1 MEEQDRPSS
10 AQASSSSS
18 STVREFSGD
27 AATSSSAF
35 PVREAAAEEAEHHDR
50 TRQQNGVSYHVHY
63 PTEEAREISPLLRED
78 AWSCMIVVFTF
89 WFFVVE
95 QLDEAKNGPI
105 LYGFYKEPQ
114 ADVELTWSQT
124 HNTSLPSGFQKEW
137 IYIPSSIIL
146 IIAQGSEGFAQWLE
160 DPSYPNS
167 TLSWNIINGSGI
179 IQQDIWTSASYYV
192 AVGNLNSEEV
202 EVQLNLKV
210 KAILYNTTEA
220 YYNCAVACGACNLK
234 MLFPSGNAVVLTSPG
249 PEQHRCHGGNLLCS
263 GSTVNEVEVFLYD
276 ARQLWQNGKLG
287 FGHNVEL
294 NLNMS
299 ELSDIH
305 IWKFC
310 QEFCIF
316 LKDVWKGTN
325 VWQVQLSYGP
335 RWLTYLVG
343 IGGLTLLVLSAF
355 YMFNNFQCTREEG
368 TRFQF
373 GEMRSE
379 RAPLLQKDDDLSS
392 WGSSCD
398 SVSQDDEDLEDE
410 LALGSLEGMP
420 LKDGEYNNN
429 IRRLCA
435 ICFDAPR
442 DCFFLPCGHC
452 VACFACGTR
461 QDCRVDRD
469 LPYLSKEHKEGEED
483 IYSLSNKQNF
493 VTSAAWLSDFF
504 YTIAFALVYFINQG
518 IHTRMMLMYVLLSK
532 NSEKLNNQIAESL
545 VGCIYFI
552 WTTWVYRLG
561 LLDEVSDK
569 EREMRR
575 RWRVNG
581 GVEFHAGFAV
591 VRKKNL
597 EIIWT
602 ISDALIV

>member
-18 STVREFSGD
+18 STGREFSGD

-35 PVREAAAEEAEHHDR
+35 PVREAAAAEEAEHHDR

-89 WFFVVE
+89 WFFGSSSLSMTLILGVYGSVNLQLGPNSSLLITPNTLFVE
-95 QLDEAKNGPI
+95 STTMRQRMGL
-105 LYGFYKEPQ
+105 FYMDFTKSHRP
-114 ADVELTWSQT
+114 DVELTWSQT
-124 HNTSLPSGFQKEW
+124 HNTSLPSGFQKASSFSLSYDIDIQGMD
-137 IYIPSSIIL
+137 IYVKYGISNQYFIQRELPESILYNPYNCPSTSFQCYGAFIYPHSGFDYGVKALLNGSRTHHIL
-146 IIAQGSEGFAQWLE
+146 IAPYHG
-160 DPSYPNS
+160 
-167 TLSWNIINGSGI
+167 TLLM
-179 IQQDIWTSASYYV
+179 DIWTSASYYV

-220 YYNCAVACGACNLK
+220 YYNCAVARGTCNLK

-249 PEQHRCHGGNLLCS
+249 PEQ
-263 GSTVNEVEVFLYD
+263 
-276 ARQLWQNGKLG
+276 
-287 FGHNVEL
+287 
-294 NLNMS
+294 
-299 ELSDIH
+299 
-305 IWKFC
+305 
-310 QEFCIF
+310 
-316 LKDVWKGTN
+316 GTN

-461 QDCRVDRD
+461 
-469 LPYLSKEHKEGEED
+469 
-483 IYSLSNKQNF
+483 
-493 VTSAAWLSDFF
+493 
-504 YTIAFALVYFINQG
+504 
-518 IHTRMMLMYVLLSK
+518 
-532 NSEKLNNQIAESL
+532 IAEL
-545 VGCIYFI
+545 TGTCPIC
-552 WTTWVYRLG
+552 
-561 LLDEVSDK
+561 
-569 EREMRR
+569 RR
-575 RWRVNG
+575 NIKK
-581 GVEFHAGFAV
+581 
-591 VRKKNL
+591 VRRIFTGSKVL
-597 EIIWT
+597 
-602 ISDALIV
+602 ISYSK

>member
-1 MEEQDRPSS
+1 MEPTDQA
-10 AQASSSSS
+10 AQSASSSSS
-18 STVREFSGD
+18 ASASSSSSTIWEFSG
-27 AATSSSAF
+27 APTTSYSFF
-35 PVREAAAEEAEHHDR
+35 PVREEEEVAAEEAEDDGDR
-50 TRQQNGVSYHVHY
+50 PSLLVQRQTGVGYHVHY
-63 PTEEAREISPLLRED
+63 PITTEDEETSRLIRD
-78 AWSCMIVVFTF
+78 DTWSCIIVVLTF
-89 WFFVVE
+89 WFFVSMTLILGVYGAVNLQLGSNCSLLITPNPLFVESIKVE
-95 QLDEAKNGPI
+95 QLDEANNGPI

-137 IYIPSSIIL
+137 IYMLNMGSQINISYSVNSPSPSSIIL

-249 PEQHRCHGGNLLCS
+249 PEQ
-263 GSTVNEVEVFLYD
+263 
-276 ARQLWQNGKLG
+276 
-287 FGHNVEL
+287 
-294 NLNMS
+294 
-299 ELSDIH
+299 
-305 IWKFC
+305 
-310 QEFCIF
+310 
-316 LKDVWKGTN
+316 GTN

-461 QDCRVDRD
+461 
-469 LPYLSKEHKEGEED
+469 
-483 IYSLSNKQNF
+483 
-493 VTSAAWLSDFF
+493 
-504 YTIAFALVYFINQG
+504 
-518 IHTRMMLMYVLLSK
+518 
-532 NSEKLNNQIAESL
+532 IAEL
-545 VGCIYFI
+545 TGTCPIC
-552 WTTWVYRLG
+552 
-561 LLDEVSDK
+561 
-569 EREMRR
+569 RR
-575 RWRVNG
+575 NIKK
-581 GVEFHAGFAV
+581 
-591 VRKKNL
+591 VRR
-597 EIIWT
+597 IFT
-602 ISDALIV
+602 V

>member
-1 MEEQDRPSS
+1 MEEQDRPAS

-18 STVREFSGD
+18 STGREFSGD

-63 PTEEAREISPLLRED
+63 PAEEAREISPLLRED

-89 WFFVVE
+89 WFFVSMTLILGVYGSVNLELGPNSSLLITPNTLFVEYITVE
-95 QLDEAKNGPI
+95 QLDEAMNGPI
-105 LYGFYKEPQ
+105 LYGLYKEPQ
-114 ADVELTWSQT
+114 ADVELVWSQT
-124 HNTSLPSGFQKEW
+124 HNTSLPSGFHKEW
-137 IYIPSSIIL
+137 IYMLNMGSQINISYSVNSLSPSSIIL
-146 IIAQGSEGFAQWLE
+146 IIAHGSEGFAQWLE
-160 DPSYPNS
+160 DPSYPNT

-179 IQQDIWTSASYYV
+179 IQQDILTSSSYYV

-210 KAILYNTTEA
+210 KAMLYNTTEA
-220 YYNCAVACGACNLK
+220 YYNCAVADGACNLK

-249 PEQHRCHGGNLLCS
+249 PEQGTNS
-263 GSTVNEVEVFLYD
+263 
-276 ARQLWQNGKLG
+276 
-287 FGHNVEL
+287 
-294 NLNMS
+294 
-299 ELSDIH
+299 
-305 IWKFC
+305 
-310 QEFCIF
+310 
-316 LKDVWKGTN
+316 DVWH
-325 VWQVQLSYGP
+325 VQLSYGP
-335 RWLTYLVG
+335 RWITYLVG
-343 IGGLTLLVLSAF
+343 IGGLTLLVLSGF

-461 QDCRVDRD
+461 
-469 LPYLSKEHKEGEED
+469 
-483 IYSLSNKQNF
+483 
-493 VTSAAWLSDFF
+493 
-504 YTIAFALVYFINQG
+504 
-518 IHTRMMLMYVLLSK
+518 
-532 NSEKLNNQIAESL
+532 IAEL
-545 VGCIYFI
+545 TGTCPIC
-552 WTTWVYRLG
+552 
-561 LLDEVSDK
+561 
-569 EREMRR
+569 RR
-575 RWRVNG
+575 NIKK
-581 GVEFHAGFAV
+581 
-591 VRKKNL
+591 VRR
-597 EIIWT
+597 IFT
-602 ISDALIV
+602 V

>member
-35 PVREAAAEEAEHHDR
+35 PVTEAAAAEVAEHHDR

-63 PTEEAREISPLLRED
+63 PTEEARETSPLLRED

-89 WFFVVE
+89 WFFVSMTLILGVYGSVNLQLGPNSSLLITPNTLFVESITVE

-137 IYIPSSIIL
+137 IYMLNMGSQINISYSVNSPSPSSIIL

-249 PEQHRCHGGNLLCS
+249 PEQLWGKWLFLKHRRNKRRKICPYKSKEAMSPLAAAVMEATFCALAVPMGVSNVSCLCHEYGLHPCM
-263 GSTVNEVEVFLYD
+263 D
-276 ARQLWQNGKLG
+276 AELG

-299 ELSDIH
+299 ELPDIH

-461 QDCRVDRD
+461 DGNEAV
-469 LPYLSKEHKEGEED
+469 
-483 IYSLSNKQNF
+483 
-493 VTSAAWLSDFF
+493 VTS
-504 YTIAFALVYFINQG
+504 
-518 IHTRMMLMYVLLSK
+518 
-532 NSEKLNNQIAESL
+532 
-545 VGCIYFI
+545 
-552 WTTWVYRLG
+552 
-561 LLDEVSDK
+561 
-569 EREMRR
+569 
-575 RWRVNG
+575 
-581 GVEFHAGFAV
+581 
-591 VRKKNL
+591 
-597 EIIWT
+597 
-602 ISDALIV
+602 

>member
-1 MEEQDRPSS
+1 MAGSHSQLPVPRTSKRLIGETFFSCSSLLHFSLFHGFFAIPISKIFMEEQDRPSS

-35 PVREAAAEEAEHHDR
+35 PVTEAAAAEVAEHHDR

-63 PTEEAREISPLLRED
+63 PTEEARETSPLLRED

-89 WFFVVE
+89 WFFVSMTLILGVYGSVNLQLGPNSSLLITPNTLFVESITVE

-137 IYIPSSIIL
+137 IYMLNMGSQINISYSVNSPSPSSIIL

-249 PEQHRCHGGNLLCS
+249 PEQ
-263 GSTVNEVEVFLYD
+263 
-276 ARQLWQNGKLG
+276 
-287 FGHNVEL
+287 
-294 NLNMS
+294 
-299 ELSDIH
+299 
-305 IWKFC
+305 
-310 QEFCIF
+310 
-316 LKDVWKGTN
+316 GTN

-461 QDCRVDRD
+461 
-469 LPYLSKEHKEGEED
+469 
-483 IYSLSNKQNF
+483 
-493 VTSAAWLSDFF
+493 
-504 YTIAFALVYFINQG
+504 
-518 IHTRMMLMYVLLSK
+518 
-532 NSEKLNNQIAESL
+532 IAEL
-545 VGCIYFI
+545 TGTCPIC
-552 WTTWVYRLG
+552 
-561 LLDEVSDK
+561 
-569 EREMRR
+569 RR
-575 RWRVNG
+575 NIKK
-581 GVEFHAGFAV
+581 
-591 VRKKNL
+591 VRR
-597 EIIWT
+597 IFT
-602 ISDALIV
+602 V

>member
-1 MEEQDRPSS
+1 MEEQDRSSS

-18 STVREFSGD
+18 STGREFSGD

-35 PVREAAAEEAEHHDR
+35 PVTEEAAAEEAEHRDL

-89 WFFVVE
+89 WFFVSMTLILGVYGSVSLQLGPNSSLLITPNTLFVESITVE

-124 HNTSLPSGFQKEW
+124 HNTSLPSGFHKEW
-137 IYIPSSIIL
+137 IYMLNRGSQINISYSVNSPSPSSIIL

-160 DPSYPNS
+160 DPSYPNT

-179 IQQDIWTSASYYV
+179 IQQDILTSASYYV

-220 YYNCAVACGACNLK
+220 YYNCAVACGMCNLK

-249 PEQHRCHGGNLLCS
+249 PEQ
-263 GSTVNEVEVFLYD
+263 
-276 ARQLWQNGKLG
+276 
-287 FGHNVEL
+287 
-294 NLNMS
+294 
-299 ELSDIH
+299 
-305 IWKFC
+305 
-310 QEFCIF
+310 
-316 LKDVWKGTN
+316 GTN

-355 YMFNNFQCTREEG
+355 YMFNNCQCTREEG

-461 QDCRVDRD
+461 
-469 LPYLSKEHKEGEED
+469 
-483 IYSLSNKQNF
+483 
-493 VTSAAWLSDFF
+493 
-504 YTIAFALVYFINQG
+504 
-518 IHTRMMLMYVLLSK
+518 
-532 NSEKLNNQIAESL
+532 IAEL
-545 VGCIYFI
+545 TGTCPIC
-552 WTTWVYRLG
+552 
-561 LLDEVSDK
+561 
-569 EREMRR
+569 RR
-575 RWRVNG
+575 NIKK
-581 GVEFHAGFAV
+581 
-591 VRKKNL
+591 VRR
-597 EIIWT
+597 IFT
-602 ISDALIV
+602 V